1 MYIIAKHII
10 KHFGVFSR
18 WNNYGIIWF
27 YLGLGIGL
35 EASRNNGKKTWQPCG
50 DTKEKAR
57 KSPTMDTCADES
69 I

>member
-1 MYIIAKHII
+1 LLRER
-10 KHFGVFSR
+10 FGFGSSPANKFSFR
-18 WNNYGIIWF
+18 SVIRL
-27 YLGLGIGL
+27 YLGIGIGL
-35 EASRNNGKKTWQPCG
+35 EASRNNSKKKTWQPWG

>member
-1 MYIIAKHII
+1 MLILASLILVLRICTYIISKDII

-35 EASRNNGKKTWQPCG
+35 EASRNNGKKNLATLW
-50 DTKEKAR
+50 
-57 KSPTMDTCADES
+57 
-69 I
+69 